1 METILSLNAPSGVT
15 SIASV
20 ITTSLA
26 EAFGRL
32 APANKLTTINR
43 TIAILLLFFD
53 LYINDH
59 PVISYSLIRYIA
71 YLTYTDSGHFS
82 LEAVWRG

>member
-1 METILSLNAPSGVT
+1 GVT

-26 EAFGRL
+26 LTFGKL
-32 APANKLTTINR
+32 IPAKRLTTISI

-53 LYINDH
+53 LYISDH
-59 PVISYSLIRYIA
+59 PVIICESFRYIA
-71 YLTYTDSGHFS
+71 YLTYTDSGHF
-82 LEAVWRG
+82 